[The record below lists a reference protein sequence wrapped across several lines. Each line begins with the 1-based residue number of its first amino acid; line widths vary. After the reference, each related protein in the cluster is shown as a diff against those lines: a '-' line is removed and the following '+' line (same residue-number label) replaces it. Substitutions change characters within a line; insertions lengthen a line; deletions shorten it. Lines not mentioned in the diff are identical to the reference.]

1 MIWKWL
7 FVDPTNKSEIALTLE
22 SCHNRNFVFSSSRE
36 SCLIIKAPL
45 QAPQTCDDAQQ
56 EDPPR
61 QNGKTLIVA
70 ILQLR
75 TCGRVEQV
83 HE

>member
-1 MIWKWL
+1 M

-22 SCHNRNFVFSSSRE
+22 SCHNWNFE

-45 QAPQTCDDAQQ
+45 QATKTCDDAQQ

-61 QNGKTLIVA
+61 QNGKT
-70 ILQLR
+70 
-75 TCGRVEQV
+75 
-83 HE
+83 